1 MKRKVF
7 ATAVVLL
14 TITTPLFAG
23 QEAAAKQPAT
33 GSEKQQPAAAAKQ
46 QPAPAAAKQAPAPA
60 AAKPQPVPASAKQ
73 APAPAAAKQQPA
85 AASADKKA
93 TPQTAPSASVAAA
106 KPGEPAK
113 QAAGASAAPVAGKS
127 TGKPPA
133 PPKTPS
139 VKLNPVVT
147 ATSKPL
153 PNKAVAASAGNAPVP
168 TAAAKASVTSLSAL
182 QLKVQ
187 SSKTLISALQP
198 KLAGVDV
205 VSAADGFKDLQ
216 QFVSAVHASHNLG
229 LRFDT
234 LKTKLLT
241 SKHANLRQAIQEL
254 RPAASA
260 AIESQRAQYDADG
273 ALSVPPSTRTPRQ
286 HPRPR
291 RRSSPRQWPNR
302 SRRHSRSSST
312 RTFPLSPSVCTPAT
326 APLALVSPLLQ
337 SPPELQSVSA
347 SGGQWRTTETLTSAL
362 FRSGSTTRV
371 DNRPDRSKQ
380 VRTASCRPQIT
391 NAR

>member
-1 MKRKVF
+1 LPSQAGAVCLVEAVMRRTIF

-14 TITTPLFAG
+14 TIATPLFAG
-23 QEAAAKQPAT
+23 QEAAAKQPAS

-46 QPAPAAAKQAPAPA
+46 QPAPAAAKQAPALG
-60 AAKPQPVPASAKQ
+60 AAKPQPTSASAQK
-73 APAPAAAKQQPA
+73 APAAPATATPQPA
-85 AASADKKA
+85 VASADKKA
-93 TPQTAPSASVAAA
+93 TPKTAPSASVAA

-113 QAAGASAAPVAGKS
+113 QSAGASADKTAPVVGKS

-147 ATSKPL
+147 ASSKPL
-153 PNKAVAASAGNAPVP
+153 PSKAVAASTGNAPVP

-187 SSKTLISALQP
+187 SSKTLILALQP

-241 SKHANLRQAIQEL
+241 GKHANLRQAIQEL

-273 ALSVPPSTRTPRQ
+273 TIRTAEHEDIAAAAAAQAKLKPATVAKPPSQ
-286 HPRPR
+286 
-291 RRSSPRQWPNR
+291 
-302 SRRHSRSSST
+302 
-312 RTFPLSPSVCTPAT
+312 
-326 APLALVSPLLQ
+326 
-337 SPPELQSVSA
+337 
-347 SGGQWRTTETLTSAL
+347 
-362 FRSGSTTRV
+362 
-371 DNRPDRSKQ
+371 
-380 VRTASCRPQIT
+380 PQQ
-391 NAR
+391 

>member
-93 TPQTAPSASVAAA
+93 TPQTAPAASVAAA

-113 QAAGASAAPVAGKS
+113 QAAGKSAAPAGKS

-187 SSKTLISALQP
+187 SSKTLITALQP

-205 VSAADGFKDLQ
+205 VSAAEGFKDLQ

-234 LKTKLLT
+234 LKTKLVT
-241 SKHANLRQAIQEL
+241 GKPANLRQAIQEL

-273 ALSVPPSTRTPRQ
+273 DYPCRRARGHRGSIRGPGEAQARDRGQTEAAVTATAVARELSRCRRAFYAGDSSARASLPLVAITAGASIGFSVWQPVAHP
-286 HPRPR
+286 PRP
-291 RRSSPRQWPNR
+291 
-302 SRRHSRSSST
+302 
-312 RTFPLSPSVCTPAT
+312 
-326 APLALVSPLLQ
+326 
-337 SPPELQSVSA
+337 
-347 SGGQWRTTETLTSAL
+347 
-362 FRSGSTTRV
+362 
-371 DNRPDRSKQ
+371 
-380 VRTASCRPQIT
+380 
-391 NAR
+391 

>member
-33 GSEKQQPAAAAKQ
+33 GSEKRQPAAAAKQ

-93 TPQTAPSASVAAA
+93 TPQTAPSAGVAAA

-147 ATSKPL
+147 ASSKPL

-168 TAAAKASVTSLSAL
+168 AAAAKASVTSLSAL

-187 SSKTLISALQP
+187 SSKTLITALQP
-198 KLAGVDV
+198 KLAGVDI
-205 VSAADGFKDLQ
+205 VSAAEGFKDLQ

-234 LKTKLLT
+234 LKTKLVT
-241 SKHANLRQAIQEL
+241 GKGANLRQAIQEL

-273 ALSVPPSTRTPRQ
+273 TIRAAEHADTAAASAAQATLKPATVAKPKPPSQ
-286 HPRPR
+286 
-291 RRSSPRQWPNR
+291 
-302 SRRHSRSSST
+302 
-312 RTFPLSPSVCTPAT
+312 
-326 APLALVSPLLQ
+326 
-337 SPPELQSVSA
+337 
-347 SGGQWRTTETLTSAL
+347 
-362 FRSGSTTRV
+362 
-371 DNRPDRSKQ
+371 
-380 VRTASCRPQIT
+380 PQQ
-391 NAR
+391 